1 MTISMKRPS
10 ILLILTVCLVI
21 AIGCSG
27 DKALGTVEG
36 TITKNG
42 QPQEGLWVRFSPS
55 EGGRPGNG
63 RTDKNGHYEIR
74 YTAARNGAN
83 IGDNKVVIG
92 KGGEIDDRGNLL
104 NTPEELMRDE
114 VQVTSG
120 ANTFDFE
127 LTD

>member
-10 ILLILTVCLVI
+10 IILILTVCLMTV
-21 AIGCSG
+21 IGCG
-27 DKALGTVEG
+27 GGKDLGTVEG

-42 QPQEGLWVRFSPS
+42 EPQEGLWVRFSPS

-63 RTDKNGHYEIR
+63 RTDKSGHYEIR

-104 NTPEELMRDE
+104 NPPEELMQKE
-114 VQVTSG
+114 VEVTSG

-127 LTD
+127 LTE